1 MLRLIG
7 MSDDAVLVELGNR
20 IARYRLNQNLTQ
32 DSLASEA
39 GVSKRTLQRIEH
51 GHSAQVTQWIRLL
64 RALDLLENIETLIPE
79 PVMSP
84 IQQVKMLGKVRKRAS
99 LPAVRPGGKKPWTW
113 GDEE

>member
-1 MLRLIG
+1 MQRLSG
-7 MSDDAVLVELGNR
+7 ASDDAVLVELGSR

-32 DSLASEA
+32 DMLASEA

-51 GHSAQVTQWIRLL
+51 GHSAQATQWIRLL
-64 RALDLLENIETLIPE
+64 RALDLLENIESLIPE

-84 IQQVKMLGKVRKRAS
+84 IQQVKMLGKERRRAS
-99 LPAVRPGGKKPWTW
+99 FPVKRPDEKKPWTW